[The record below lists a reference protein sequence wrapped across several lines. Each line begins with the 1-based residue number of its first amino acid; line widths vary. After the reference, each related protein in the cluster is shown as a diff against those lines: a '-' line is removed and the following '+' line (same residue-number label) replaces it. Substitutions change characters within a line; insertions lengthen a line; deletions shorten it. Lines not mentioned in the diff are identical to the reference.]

1 MAGQNRKLQNAI
13 VSEFIAANTIQSSDI
28 GTDAVGNSAILDNAI
43 TNSKTDVHHLKSI
56 KVQYDFT
63 LEGGDHLAP
72 FIPLRAAI
80 GEIAQVPLDA
90 VVVSAYLEILTAPT
104 TDGGSATIKI
114 GTQSDDDAFLT
125 ITAISNGT
133 FALNAVTSLSNTLPF
148 KALAPDPVTITVGT
162 AALTAG
168 KFNVYIEY
176 YEGGTAGF

>member
-28 GTDAVGNSAILDNAI
+28 GTDAVGNSAILDDAI

-56 KVQYDFT
+56 KMQYDFT

-80 GEIAQVPLDA
+80 GETAQVPLDA
-90 VVVSAYLEILTAPT
+90 VVVSAYLEILAAPT
-104 TDGGSATIKI
+104 SGGSATIKI
-114 GTQSDDDAFLT
+114 GTQSDDDAFLAA
-125 ITAISNGT
+125 TAISNGA

-168 KFNVYIEY
+168 KFSVYIEY